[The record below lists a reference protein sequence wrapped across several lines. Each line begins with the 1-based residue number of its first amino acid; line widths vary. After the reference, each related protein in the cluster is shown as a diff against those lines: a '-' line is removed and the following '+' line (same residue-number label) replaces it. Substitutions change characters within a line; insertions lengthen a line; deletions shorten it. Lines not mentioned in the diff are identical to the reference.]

1 MSNLNPYAAPQAP
14 MEPRPTGQAGGL
26 AEGAC
31 PRCQSPNVNRPTYTW
46 WGGLLGPK
54 LFNHAVCSACGFGF
68 NYKTGKSNATAIGI
82 YLGVSVLIALALV
95 AVYAS
100 VR

>member
-14 MEPRPTGQAGGL
+14 IEPGPPGAL
-26 AEGAC
+26 AAGAC
-31 PRCQSPNVNRPTYTW
+31 SRCQSPNVNRPTYTW

-54 LFNHAVCSACGFGF
+54 LLNHAVCSACGFGF
-68 NYKTGKSNATAIGI
+68 NYKTGKSNGPAIGI
-82 YLGVSVLIALALV
+82 YLAVTVVIALALV
-95 AVYAS
+95 GVYAS